1 MKKMKRREKKTDNEM
16 KTLLDTFEQNI
27 LLIKEQVK
35 AINGNLNHLFW
46 DFCTIKQT
54 YYKSIGEA
62 FIIPQEYLEEV
73 MS

>member
-1 MKKMKRREKKTDNEM
+1 MKKNSDEEM
-16 KTLLDTFEQNI
+16 KSLLDTFEQNV

-54 YYKSIGEA
+54 YYKSIGED
-62 FIIPQEYLEEV
+62 FIIPQEYLDEV